1 MIFQFVFDFS
11 MAVFWLIFTPCFNLP
26 VANTRNWMKK
36 KQTELR
42 MIQYNLNMTQ
52 EKINVFVLLNEI
64 LSHFTDQ
71 SVIDTNK
78 YEKILF
84 SMRINTFLL
93 IKPAYSISKKPDWRL
108 HVIQTT
114 QIVNVICLRIF
125 FNGLMMFY
133 VFWNRPESN
142 CMSDQSDKKKP

>member
-1 MIFQFVFDFS
+1 
-11 MAVFWLIFTPCFNLP
+11 
-26 VANTRNWMKK
+26 MKK

-84 SMRINTFLL
+84 SMRIYTFLL
-93 IKPAYSISKKPDWRL
+93 IKPAYSILPSKKPD
-108 HVIQTT
+108 
-114 QIVNVICLRIF
+114 
-125 FNGLMMFY
+125 
-133 VFWNRPESN
+133 
-142 CMSDQSDKKKP
+142 